1 MDRGVAIVVLELLLL
16 VMVLLFVSAI
26 VWLRLRRCPS
36 CTSIRI
42 HLAERRASG
51 VEHYVCG
58 KCGHGFT
65 NF

>member
-1 MDRGVAIVVLELLLL
+1 MTAVWVLGVALLLL
-16 VMVLLFVSAI
+16 IGFV
-26 VWLRLRRCPS
+26 VWVRLRRCPK
-36 CTSIRI
+36 CVSIRVRI
-42 HLAERRASG
+42 TERRASG

>member
-1 MDRGVAIVVLELLLL
+1 MTIPIWVLEVLLL
-16 VMVLLFVSAI
+16 VMALALVALV